1 MQLSCIPLRPLRESI
16 HAKARTAGKVVMN
29 EIAKEILRNSSA
41 TCSDITLVLTEFMD
55 VIRDHLLNGEEDTV
69 DGFGRFHIRVTSN
82 SVENPAN
89 F

>member
-1 MQLSCIPLRPLRESI
+1 MQLSCIPLRENI
-16 HAKARTAGKVVMN
+16 HARARTAGKVDLN

-55 VIRDHLLNGEEDTV
+55 VIRHHLLNGEEVTV
-69 DGFGRFHIRVTSN
+69 DGFGRFHIRETSN
-82 SVENPAN
+82 YVENPAN